1 MTNSNAADNQPTKSL
16 AEHPF
21 AALTPDQVLDAIEAE
36 GLYCDGRIYP
46 LNSYENRVY
55 QIGIEDSD
63 PIIAKFY
70 RPKRWSFEQIQEDHD
85 FCFELADNEFPVVA
99 PIRDQNQ
106 ASIRQQAGFSLAL
119 FKRRGGHAPELDH
132 EDNLT
137 IMGRALARLHNVG
150 YLKTFEHRP
159 TINVQNFAISNV
171 EFLLENNFIPNELL
185 PAYQSLTKDIIP
197 KLEDAF
203 TAVNYEPLRIHGD
216 CHPGNILWRDD
227 TPNFVDFDDTRNGP
241 AIQDL
246 WMLLSGD
253 KQQQQI
259 QLDKVLKGYRQFCH
273 FNSAELKLIEPLR
286 TLRIIYFSAWLA
298 RRWQDPAFPQ
308 AFPWF
313 NSIKYWSEHILTLRE
328 QQAALSEPSLM
339 MPDIL

>member
-1 MTNSNAADNQPTKSL
+1 
-16 AEHPF
+16 
-21 AALTPDQVLDAIEAE
+21 
-36 GLYCDGRIYP
+36 
-46 LNSYENRVY
+46 
-55 QIGIEDSD
+55 
-63 PIIAKFY
+63 
-70 RPKRWSFEQIQEDHD
+70 
-85 FCFELADNEFPVVA
+85 
-99 PIRDQNQ
+99 
-106 ASIRQQAGFSLAL
+106 
-119 FKRRGGHAPELDH
+119 
-132 EDNLT
+132 
-137 IMGRALARLHNVG
+137 MGRALARLHNVG

-159 TINVQNFAISNV
+159 TIYVQNFAISNV